1 MAGLREMPM
10 GAQLL
15 IALVIAAVL
24 GGGGW
29 YLVVTPLQNAN
40 QQQEALLQQ
49 KLADNHKLE
58 QYERDL
64 PGLEREIASLQQ
76 QLAIQRTIVP
86 DEKEAPAFM
95 HMMQDTAASSGIDIR
110 RYTTRP
116 LVTREFYSEAP
127 YEMDID
133 GPYYAVVNFFEKV
146 GKLQRIINVSNLQIS
161 TVKKPSDARVKAT
174 YQYQPAETVVA
185 NCVTTT
191 FFSHDSTSAAPTAT
205 PAKGK

>member
-1 MAGLREMPM
+1 MPM

-15 IALVIAAVL
+15 IALVIAAAL

-49 KLADNHKLE
+49 KLADNQKLE

-116 LVTREFYSEAP
+116 LVSREFYSEAP

-146 GKLQRIINVSNLQIS
+146 GKLQRIINVANLQIS
-161 TVKKPSDARVKAT
+161 TVKKPNDARVKAT
-174 YQYQPAETVVA
+174 YSYAPGETVVA

-191 FFSHDSTSAAPTAT
+191 FFSHDATTAAPTAT
-205 PAKGK
+205 PVKGK

>member
-1 MAGLREMPM
+1 MPV

-15 IALVIAAVL
+15 IAVVIAAVL
-24 GGGGW
+24 GGVGW
-29 YLVVTPLQNAN
+29 YVVVTPMQNAN
-40 QQQEALLQQ
+40 AQQEALLKQ
-49 KLADNHKLE
+49 KQADNANLE
-58 QYERDL
+58 KYERDL

-86 DEKEAPAFM
+86 DEKEAPEFM

-127 YEMDID
+127 YELDID

-146 GKLQRIINVSNLQIS
+146 SKLQRIINIANLQVA
-161 TVKKPSDARVKAT
+161 TVKKPSEAKVKQV
-174 YQYQPAETVVA
+174 YQYAPGETVVA
-185 NCVTTT
+185 NCVATT
-191 FFSHDSTSAAPTAT
+191 FFSHDSTTAPATTA
-205 PAKGK
+205 AKGK